1 MEFQADTRDRESAAV
16 PPHLGPELSLL
27 SVLEAGT
34 SESQAS
40 LAGRI
45 GAAVGLVNALLRRAV
60 RKGYVKM
67 TSAPARR
74 YTYYLTPKGFAE
86 KSRLVAEYLNY
97 SLSFFR
103 EARGEYAALFAAAAR
118 NGVHRLVLIGGGEL
132 AEIAALAA
140 MDTDVVLV
148 AIVDG
153 ATNQHRVAG
162 IEIVKMLGNAPTF
175 DAVVITDGRA
185 PQVAYDALRAQ
196 SLQVPILCPP
206 VLQVA
211 TERAIENIDKSR
223 AVG

>member
-1 MEFQADTRDRESAAV
+1 
-16 PPHLGPELSLL
+16 LGPELKLL
-27 SVLEAGT
+27 SALEAGT

-45 GAAVGLVNALLRRAV
+45 GAAVGLVNALLKRAV

-67 TSAPARR
+67 TSVPARR

-118 NGVHRLVLIGGGEL
+118 DGGRRLVLIGGGEL

-140 MDTDVVLV
+140 MDTEVVLV
-148 AIVDG
+148 AVVDG

-162 IEIVKMLGNAPTF
+162 IEIVKTLGDAPAF

-185 PQVAYDALRAQ
+185 PQAAYDAVRAQ
-196 SLQVPILCPP
+196 SPQLMILCPA

-211 TERAIENIDKSR
+211 TERTIGNIDKTR